1 MKSLTTGTASGCI
14 VWLIVICLTS
24 SCLLPVA
31 VAIGSF
37 TSTSELAVRTTAPYI
52 CPPETTPRIGTYQT
66 TMRDEYGVD
75 RPATA
80 SVLECVDA
88 QGKVV
93 KEDPIAWTF
102 IWLGICAAIGLVLVI
117 VVSLFVSAPV
127 GVFMGRRF
135 GKNKTDP
142 A

>member
-1 MKSLTTGTASGCI
+1 MKSLSAGATSGCI
-14 VWLIVICLTS
+14 VWLVVICLTS
-24 SCLLPVA
+24 SCFLPVA

-37 TSTSELAVRTTAPYI
+37 TSTTDLAVRATAPYV
-52 CPPETTPRIGTYQT
+52 CPPETTPRIETYQT
-66 TMRDEYGVD
+66 TMRDENGID

-88 QGKVV
+88 QGQVV

-102 IWLGICAAIGLVLVI
+102 LWVGICAAIGLVVVI
-117 VVSLFVSAPV
+117 IISLFISAPV
-127 GVFMGRRF
+127 GVFIGRRF

>member
-31 VAIGSF
+31 VGIGSF
-37 TSTSELAVRTTAPYI
+37 TSTTELAVRATAPYI
-52 CPPETTPRIGTYQT
+52 CPPKTTPRIATYQT
-66 TMRDEYGVD
+66 IMRDNGVD

-93 KEDPIAWTF
+93 KEDPIAWAF
-102 IWLGICAAIGLVLVI
+102 LWLGICAAIGLVFVI
-117 VVSLFVSAPV
+117 IVSLFISAPV
-127 GVFMGRRF
+127 GVFIRRRF

>member
-31 VAIGSF
+31 VSIGSF

-66 TMRDEYGVD
+66 TMPNEEGVGL
-75 RPATA
+75 PATA

-127 GVFMGRRF
+127 GVFIGRRF

>member
-14 VWLIVICLTS
+14 VWIIVICLAS
-24 SCLLPVA
+24 SCFVPVA
-31 VAIGSF
+31 IGIGSF
-37 TSTSELAVRTTAPYI
+37 TSTTDLAVRVTAPYI
-52 CPPETTPRIGTYQT
+52 CPSETTPRIRTYQT
-66 TMRDEYGVD
+66 TMRDDGVD
-75 RPATA
+75 RPAIA

-102 IWLGICAAIGLVLVI
+102 LWLGICAAVGLAVSAVI
-117 VVSLFVSAPV
+117 SLFISAPV
-127 GVFMGRRF
+127 GAFIGRRF
-135 GKNKTDP
+135 GKNKTDL